1 VNDGTGPDIAY
12 TAVGTQLSA
21 NWTISVDAESGIS
34 KYWYAIGTSA
44 GGADV
49 VGWTDNGANTSVTRT
64 GLSLAD
70 DIPYYVSVKAENGI
84 GLQSSAKSSNGQ
96 TVDRVAPTARVIVDS
111 GLPAKTGTLSVKLV
125 VAESNGVAGIP
136 QLAFT
141 PPGGTPQSLA
151 LTHLTLFTWTGTGF
165 IESYFSAGAAAFAFG
180 AADLAG
186 NTGSVITAGTA
197 FDIDT
202 SVSGVDGGSVAN
214 SDGTIVMVPAGTSGG
229 DLRIVISTVPSSET
243 DAADRLA
250 TDSHRVMS
258 ADLAREFTPDPGVN
272 PAVTIRLYYPD
283 ADDDGKIDG
292 DFVPESAVQLY
303 TLEGGDWKPVAGAV
317 RDPVENSLTAPVPHL
332 SIYSIRYSMGLLG
345 GSSALSSLKAYPNPC
360 YLKLSRISFGG
371 IPPEA
376 AGVSIRIYDEA
387 GNLVRTLSRGDGLTA
402 MNVGVWDGMTGSG
415 RKAAS
420 GLYLYVVKTASH
432 GQGTGKFVVFW

>member
-1 VNDGTGPDIAY
+1 
-12 TAVGTQLSA
+12 
-21 NWTISVDAESGIS
+21 
-34 KYWYAIGTSA
+34 
-44 GGADV
+44 
-49 VGWTDNGANTSVTRT
+49 
-64 GLSLAD
+64 
-70 DIPYYVSVKAENGI
+70 
-84 GLQSSAKSSNGQ
+84 
-96 TVDRVAPTARVIVDS
+96 
-111 GLPAKTGTLSVKLV
+111 
-125 VAESNGVAGIP
+125 
-136 QLAFT
+136 
-141 PPGGTPQSLA
+141 
-151 LTHLTLFTWTGTGF
+151 
-165 IESYFSAGAAAFAFG
+165 
-180 AADLAG
+180 
-186 NTGSVITAGTA
+186 
-197 FDIDT
+197 
-202 SVSGVDGGSVAN
+202 
-214 SDGTIVMVPAGTSGG
+214 
-229 DLRIVISTVPSSET
+229 
-243 DAADRLA
+243 
-250 TDSHRVMS
+250 
-258 ADLAREFTPDPGVN
+258 
-272 PAVTIRLYYPD
+272 
-283 ADDDGKIDG
+283 
-292 DFVPESAVQLY
+292 VQLY